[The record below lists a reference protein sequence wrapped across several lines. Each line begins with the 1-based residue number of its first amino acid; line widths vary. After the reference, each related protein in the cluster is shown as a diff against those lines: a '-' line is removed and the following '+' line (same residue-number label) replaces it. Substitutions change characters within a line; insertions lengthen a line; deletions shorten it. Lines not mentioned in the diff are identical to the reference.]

1 MLYRNQYTVYP
12 NNKSDSNDTRH
23 QKKYYEASEVKT
35 LNDQRR
41 ESFEENKNID
51 NDRLGWKPQDR
62 DKNIES
68 FLSKLMY
75 STQEDLNKEIDK
87 MITPYSSKNTEVK
100 NRAITTRMN
109 YLEHYN
115 TNWED
120 EFRKE
125 GLSLDDDGIY
135 EYIDG
140 DDKMAL
146 EYYNG
151 EIPKTKI
158 KKSNS
163 TSRGGAEVRDHQQVI
178 ADELNH
184 LKFESA
190 IVQKAWISNNKR
202 INDLIDIVESQERE
216 LKKFRGESSVT
227 TTNEIDSLVE
237 RIKKL
242 EKNNDLGSS
251 AEDRAS
257 LDKLRSENRK
267 LKDLILAKEQTNNNN
282 KSTPN
287 RVDNRN
293 LLNKSSNFKKEQ
305 SYFYVINEHESPK
318 ITKSEIDHRKK

>member
-1 MLYRNQYTVYP
+1 MLYRNQYTIYPNSKLKNNEKNEPRSQANYYESP
-12 NNKSDSNDTRH
+12 NNKEFKNNFNKDN
-23 QKKYYEASEVKT
+23 YKT
-35 LNDQRR
+35 IQNNNPDHRLKTKD
-41 ESFEENKNID
+41 NKMGN
-51 NDRLGWKPQDR
+51 
-62 DKNIES
+62 
-68 FLSKLMY
+68 FLSQLMY
-75 STQEDLNKEIDK
+75 STQEDLDKEIDK
-87 MITPYSSKNTEVK
+87 LINPNSSKNEEVK
-100 NRAITTRMN
+100 NKAITTRMN

-140 DDKMAL
+140 DDKMAI

-158 KKSNS
+158 KKENS
-163 TSRGGAEVRDHQQVI
+163 TTRGGAEVRNNQQVI
-178 ADELNH
+178 TDELNH

-216 LKKFRGESSVT
+216 LKKFRGESPVST
-227 TTNEIDSLVE
+227 SNEIDSLVQ

-257 LDKLRSENRK
+257 LDKLRSENKK
-267 LKDLILAKEQTNNNN
+267 LKELLSKNSSMNVDDNGKLIN
-282 KSTPN
+282 KSFN
-287 RVDNRN
+287 N
-293 LLNKSSNFKKEQ
+293 KKEQ

-318 ITKSEIDHRKK
+318 IKKSEINTRKK